1 MWNLEADLDVLTQ
14 TYLVPDW
21 SGLLRLEN
29 LATLTTPESNLI
41 LYFPRITLYKLKAF
55 RRQPGSRGQKA
66 QALLRELKEL
76 IRSRNRKILIQSTIE
91 EDHIT
96 SNSNPNALTSGDRV
110 VASAIFLKQSGKCVK
125 VMTNSQSMKN
135 RIQSSINLELFQP
148 QALDIPQEPQNVE
161 NAGLTDVELRQ
172 SKIN

>member
-1 MWNLEADLDVLTQ
+1 MRNLEADLDVLTQ

-96 SNSNPNALTSGDRV
+96 SNANGNTLTSGDRV
-110 VASAIFLKQSGKCVK
+110 VASAIFLKQSGKSVK
-125 VMTNSQSMKN
+125 VMTNSQSLKN
-135 RIQSSINLELFQP
+135 KVQSINDLELFQP
-148 QALDIPQEPQNVE
+148 QDIEHPNEPQNVE
-161 NAGLTDVELRQ
+161 NVNLTDVELRQ